1 MDKQF
6 PRALDKFKG
15 HPGFRKLLH
24 GLEKEALRVDRYGY
38 LSQDPHP
45 EVFGSALTNS
55 IITTDFSEA
64 QLEFITQPHHSIEQC
79 MREMEEIHCYVY
91 QHLDNEI
98 LWPSSMPCML
108 KSEQR
113 VPIADYGNSNLGK
126 YKQLYRRGLGVRYG
140 RYMQTISG
148 LHFNFSISQEL
159 WNTFA
164 DFQRTSNS
172 VEFRNQ
178 SYLSLIRNFR
188 RYSWLLLY
196 LFGASPAVCG
206 SFLAGQEHDLQSEDS
221 DTFYLPHATS
231 LRSGRLGYQ
240 SKVQSQYPISF
251 NSISDY
257 VESMV
262 KLLSLPYP
270 QYEELGVHNRSGQ
283 FQQLST
289 AILQIEAE
297 SYGVIRPK
305 PRAQTGLRPIVA
317 LQKFGIE
324 YLEVR
329 CLDLNPF
336 CPTGIDKLTLYFL
349 DVFMLWSWMLGSR
362 LDSPTSWNEVHH
374 NQAVTVNNGR
384 AAETT
389 ISLDGV
395 NHNLRDLGT
404 TIVESMV
411 PLATIIDEI
420 CETTKHS
427 ESVRLQL
434 QKLADSE
441 LTPSAE
447 ILREIRLNQPTYYHL
462 VSDCAKKYQRT
473 FLATSLPLEREQ
485 AIDSE
490 AARSIEQERAIA
502 QADHLSYEEYLE
514 ESAVVDFSA

>member
-1 MDKQF
+1 MDTQF
-6 PRALDKFKG
+6 PRVLDKFKG

-64 QLEFITQPHHSIEQC
+64 QLEFITRPHHSIEQC
-79 MREMEEIHCYVY
+79 MQEMEEIHCYVY

-113 VPIADYGNSNLGK
+113 VPIAGYGNSNLGR
-126 YKQLYRRGLGVRYG
+126 YKKLYRRGLGVRYG

-148 LHFNFSISQEL
+148 LHFNFSISPAL
-159 WNTFA
+159 WDTFA
-164 DFQRTSNS
+164 DIQSATNS
-172 VEFRNQ
+172 VDFRNR
-178 SYLSLIRNFR
+178 SYLCLIRNFR
-188 RYSWLLLY
+188 KFSWLLLY

-206 SFLAGQEHDLQSEDS
+206 SFLAGQEHDLRSEDS
-221 DTFYLPHATS
+221 DTFYLPNATS

-251 NSISDY
+251 NSLSDY
-257 VESMV
+257 IESMV
-262 KLLSLPYP
+262 NLLSLPYP
-270 QYEELGVHNRSGQ
+270 QYEELGVRDRRGE
-283 FQQLST
+283 FQQLSP

-305 PRAQTGLRPIVA
+305 PKVQTGLRPIVA
-317 LQKFGIE
+317 LHKFGIE

-336 CPTGIDKLTLYFL
+336 CPTGIDKQTLYFL
-349 DVFMLWSWMLGSR
+349 DVFLLWSWMLKSR
-362 LDSPTSWNEVHH
+362 LDSPTSWHEVYA
-374 NQAVTVNNGR
+374 NQAVTVNTGR

-395 NHNLRDLGT
+395 NHNLRELGSKL
-404 TIVESMV
+404 VESMV
-411 PLATIIDEI
+411 PLATIIDEV

-434 QKLADSE
+434 EKLANPE

-462 VSDCAKKYQRT
+462 VSDCAKNYQQT
-473 FLATSLPLEREQ
+473 FLATHLPLQREQ

-490 AARSIEQERAIA
+490 AARSIEQERAITR
-502 QADHLSYEEYLE
+502 ADHMTFEEYLQ
-514 ESAVVDFSA
+514 ESAVVDFST

>member
-1 MDKQF
+1 MDTQF
-6 PRALDKFKG
+6 PRVLDKFKG

-64 QLEFITQPHHSIEQC
+64 QLEFITRPHHSIEQC
-79 MREMEEIHCYVY
+79 MQEMEEIHCYVY

-113 VPIADYGNSNLGK
+113 VPIAGYGNSNLGQ
-126 YKQLYRRGLGVRYG
+126 YKKLYRRGLGVRYG

-148 LHFNFSISQEL
+148 LHFNFSISPAL
-159 WNTFA
+159 WDTFA
-164 DFQRTSNS
+164 DVQSATNS
-172 VEFRNQ
+172 VDFRNR
-178 SYLSLIRNFR
+178 SYLCLIRNFR
-188 RYSWLLLY
+188 KFSWLLLY

-206 SFLAGQEHDLQSEDS
+206 SFLAGQEHDLRSEDS
-221 DTFYLPHATS
+221 DTFYLPSATS

-251 NSISDY
+251 NSLSDY
-257 VESMV
+257 IESMV
-262 KLLSLPYP
+262 NLLSLPYP
-270 QYEELGVHNRSGQ
+270 QYEELGVRDRRGE
-283 FQQLST
+283 FQQLSP

-305 PRAQTGLRPIVA
+305 PKVQTGLRPIVA
-317 LQKFGIE
+317 LHKFGIE

-336 CPTGIDKLTLYFL
+336 CPTGIDKQTLYFL
-349 DVFMLWSWMLGSR
+349 DVFLLWSCMLKSR
-362 LDSPTSWNEVHH
+362 FDSPKSWHEVYA
-374 NQAVTVNNGR
+374 NQAVTVNTGR

-395 NHNLRDLGT
+395 NHNLRELGSKL
-404 TIVESMV
+404 VESMV
-411 PLATIIDEI
+411 PLATIIDEV

-434 QKLADSE
+434 EKLADPE

-462 VSDCAKKYQRT
+462 VSDCAKNYQQT
-473 FLATSLPLEREQ
+473 FLTTHLPLQREQ

-490 AARSIEQERAIA
+490 AARSIEQERAITR
-502 QADHLSYEEYLE
+502 ADHMTFEEYLQ
-514 ESAVVDFSA
+514 ESAVVDFST